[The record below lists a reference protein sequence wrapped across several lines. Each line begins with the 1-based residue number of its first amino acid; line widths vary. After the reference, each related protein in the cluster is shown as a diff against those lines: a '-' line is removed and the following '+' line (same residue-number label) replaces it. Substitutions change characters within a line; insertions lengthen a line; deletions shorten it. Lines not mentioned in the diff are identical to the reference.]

1 MRGIL
6 AVLVSAAALA
16 AAPGVGFAAPT
27 VTITPNCDATPTA
40 PYEVSVVL
48 TGLPPGALF
57 EGTITTA
64 SGGLGPA
71 FLRTDE
77 NGEFRIGFGGAR
89 PLGLVTAS
97 GFHDADEDFTRDPGE
112 PTFEATLA
120 DPCLQLPVPGGSV
133 SGAADVRLFDI
144 FGVTPVRL
152 SIDARSGPAGQNP
165 SGTVRIAT
173 PSGEVLGAVTCV
185 SVRGAL
191 ATIGVRL
198 QQALPGGISA
208 ALIDVADYSSQPGL
222 GLEDLVALTPVA
234 TAPSECPSPLV
245 ASGFS
250 QTQNGTF
257 VVAPAPPLPIST
269 EQCKNG
275 GWRQYGIFKN
285 QGDCVS
291 FVATEGKNPP
301 GKKPG

>member
-1 MRGIL
+1 MRGVF
-6 AVLVSAAALA
+6 AVFVSAAALA
-16 AAPGVGFAAPT
+16 ATPAVTVAAPT
-27 VTITPNCDATPTA
+27 VTITPSCDSSPTA
-40 PYEVSVVL
+40 PYGVSVVL
-48 TGLPPGALF
+48 SGLPPGALF
-57 EGTITTA
+57 EGRITTA
-64 SGGLGPA
+64 SGGVGPA

-77 NGEFRIGFGGAR
+77 NGEFRIGFGGSS

-97 GFHDADEDFTRDPGE
+97 GFHDVDEDFTQDPGE

-120 DPCLQLPVPGGSV
+120 DPCLRLPAPGGSV
-133 SGAADVRLFDI
+133 SGAADVLLFDI
-144 FGVTPVRL
+144 FGLTRVRL

-165 SGTVRIAT
+165 SGTVRIET
-173 PSGEVLGAVTCV
+173 PSGEVSGTVTCV

-198 QQALPGGISA
+198 QEALPGGVSA
-208 ALIDVADYSSQPGL
+208 GLIDVADYSSVPGS

-250 QTQNGTF
+250 EALNGTF
-257 VVAPAPPLPIST
+257 VVAPAPPLPTSKD
-269 EQCKNG
+269 QCKNG
-275 GWRQYGIFKN
+275 GWRSYGVFKN

-291 FVATEGKNPP
+291 FVATGGKNRPSRP
-301 GKKPG
+301 